1 LRRFLTN
8 QTLPFPMWSAVMS
21 GREAMTLLKDS
32 GVKFWDDRG
41 PRLGAAL
48 AYYSALSLSPLLV
61 ALVAIAGLVFG
72 DAAARGEIVE
82 QIHGTVGVEAAKVIE
97 QLIVK
102 SSSPTE
108 GIVATVIAG
117 IVLLV
122 GASSIFSELQ
132 SALNTIW
139 KLPGPEPKV
148 SRYALIRERLL
159 AFALVSGSA
168 LLVLVSLVVTAV
180 LAGLDTRL
188 GAWMPGREL
197 LIQAANFVLT
207 FLLTAALFA
216 MIFKWLPA
224 VRMSWRDVIIGATLT
239 AALFSVGRHLIGY
252 YLGHA
257 AVGSTYGAAGAFV
270 ALLVWIYYSTQILL
284 FGAEFTFVYAQRFG
298 AGVRTADGTPVAPG
312 GAPDSAFRAPQF
324 PDRNATQP
332 V

>member
-1 LRRFLTN
+1 
-8 QTLPFPMWSAVMS
+8 MS
-21 GREAMTLLKDS
+21 GREAVNLLKDS

-61 ALVAIAGLVFG
+61 LLVAITGLVFG
-72 DAAARGEIVE
+72 EAAARGEIVD
-82 QIHGTVGVEAAKVIE
+82 QIRDTVGLEAAQVIE
-97 QLIVK
+97 QLVAK

-117 IVLLV
+117 VILLI
-122 GASSIFSELQ
+122 GATSIFSELQ

-139 KLPGPEPKV
+139 KLPGPEPR
-148 SRYALIRERLL
+148 SGRFALVRERLL

-168 LLVLVSLVVTAV
+168 LLVLVSLVATAV
-180 LAGLDTRL
+180 LSGLDTRL
-188 GAWMPGREL
+188 AAWLPGREL
-197 LIQAANFVLT
+197 LIQAANVVLN
-207 FLLTAALFA
+207 FLMTAALFA

-224 VRMSWRDVIIGATLT
+224 VRLSWRDVAIGAGLT
-239 AALFSVGRHLIGY
+239 AVLFSVGRHLIGY

-270 ALLVWIYYSTQILL
+270 ALLVWIYYSTQMLL

-298 AGVRTADGTPVAPG
+298 SGVRTADGVPVAPAG
-312 GAPDSAFRAPQF
+312 RSDAASPAA
-324 PDRNATQP
+324 AQP
-332 V
+332 A